1 MMMQKRL
8 RVFLS
13 ILFLLF
19 APTMASAANG
29 ADDSTQNLFD
39 VNNANQQFDE
49 ISLQLATKNI
59 HIQTLSQ
66 AIERLSILASEADAC
81 VQKTDDEIKAINLQI
96 QTITG
101 AAAGKKIL
109 TNVDTKYLE
118 KKYAE
123 LKQTQANCRLFF
135 IRSGEAI
142 QAYRDT
148 LLSTQKKMTF
158 SQGKHLITKLNQLPT
173 DLANMT
179 RPTLNVA
186 SFEHWVDYLLY
197 AAVLLFFALLFSWRL
212 KPLIHQKYR
221 TSILQLIL
229 NIGLVFFILCFSTL
243 LVLTINPFSEAENNI
258 TFQHAVLTALMYL
271 TFVFI
276 YRFIF
281 DMKWFSGKLVWKNFD
296 LAVLKK
302 LGLVISTLYF
312 VHIIGLDLLSL
323 FATSQNLIQ
332 LFKEAVVITSWITL
346 VYFTVSFY
354 QSNAQRLEKYIH
366 STLVYKILGLIVVC
380 LLMLD
385 FLGYA
390 VLAVTTSYVL
400 FSFLLTSTLGTL
412 LFLCI
417 GKAYGML
424 NNKKHTHTY
433 LKKLLGYSKKKPLI
447 EFILLKLI
455 GQIIVIVSMT
465 FLFAHLIGEASY
477 FLDNFLDKFYY
488 GFKAGGMMIVPAQWL
503 IGLFVFCLLSLFSR
517 YIAANIS
524 RNQQFEEAEEKQVAL
539 ASIIMYV
546 GIAIA
551 IIFGLLLAGFNF
563 TSLAIIAGALSV
575 GIGLGLQSIVNN
587 FLSGLI
593 LLIEQPI
600 KPGDRIKIDDIEGF
614 VKKVSIRSTQIM
626 TPSKEDI
633 IIPNS
638 NLITHHVTNYMF
650 SDKYWRVNCP
660 IGVAYGSDT
669 AKVCKVLMDVALAN
683 PEVVRTPSNKP
694 LVLFRSFGDSALL
707 FELWCLIKDVNGKYV
722 VTSELNLAIDEAFR
736 KNNISIAFPQQ
747 DVHIK
752 FDQDNPPWNKDD

>member
-8 RVFLS
+8 RVLLS
-13 ILFLLF
+13 FLFLLF
-19 APTMASAANG
+19 VPIMTCSAAV
-29 ADDSTQNLFD
+29 ADDSTPKFFD
-39 VNNANQQFDE
+39 VTQSNQTFDE

-66 AIERLSILASEADAC
+66 AIERLSQLMSEADHC
-81 VQKTDDEIKAINLQI
+81 VQKTEEEIKALNLQI

-101 AAAGKKIL
+101 TAAGKKTL
-109 TNVDTKYLE
+109 AHVDTKYLE
-118 KKYAE
+118 HKHAE
-123 LKQTQANCRLFF
+123 LKQTQANCRLFS

-142 QAYRDT
+142 KAYRNT
-148 LLSTQKKMTF
+148 LISTQKKMTF
-158 SQGKHLITKLNQLPT
+158 TKGEHLITKLHQLPIDLNKLT
-173 DLANMT
+173 IPLVNAASLANMV
-179 RPTLNVA
+179 NY
-186 SFEHWVDYLLY
+186 SLY
-197 AAVLLFFALLFSWRL
+197 AAPLLLLAFVLNWRL
-212 KPLIHQKYR
+212 KPFIHHQYR
-221 TSILQLIL
+221 TSIVRFIF
-229 NIGLVFFILCFSTL
+229 NIGLIFFILCFSVL
-243 LVLTINPFSEAENNI
+243 LVLTVKPFIDAENNI
-258 TFQHAVLTALMYL
+258 IIQHAVLTSWVYL
-271 TFVFI
+271 TFLFS
-276 YRFIF
+276 YMFIF
-281 DMKWFSGKLVWKNFD
+281 EIKWFPRVLAWKDFD
-296 LAVLKK
+296 LNDLKK

-323 FATSQNLIQ
+323 FSASQNLIQ
-332 LFKEAVVITSWITL
+332 LFKEAILIASLITL
-346 VYFTVSFY
+346 VYFTFSFEKHHNRIFVY
-354 QSNAQRLEKYIH
+354 Q
-366 STLVYKILGLIVVC
+366 ILSSSILC
-380 LLMLD
+380 LLILD
-385 FLGYA
+385 FLGYS
-390 VLAVTTSYVL
+390 VLALTTSYVL
-400 FSFLLTSTLGTL
+400 FSFLLTSTLGTI
-412 LFLCI
+412 LFLFI
-417 GKAYGML
+417 SKAYGIL
-424 NNKKHTHTY
+424 NNRQHAHYY

-447 EFILLKLI
+447 EFILLKII
-455 GQIIVIVSMT
+455 GQIIVTVGMT

-477 FLDNFLDKFYY
+477 FLDNILDKFYY
-488 GFKAGGMMIVPAQWL
+488 GFKAGGMIIVPAQWL
-503 IGLFVFCLLSLFSR
+503 VGLLGFCFLSLFSR

-546 GIAIA
+546 GFAIA
-551 IIFGLLLAGFNF
+551 IVFGLLLAGFNF

-600 KPGDRIKIDDIEGF
+600 KPGDRIKIDGIEGF
-614 VKKVSIRSTQIM
+614 VKKVSIRSTQII

-638 NLITHHVTNYMF
+638 DLITHHVTNYMF

-669 AKVCKVLMDVALAN
+669 AKVCKILMEVALTN

-694 LVLFRSFGDSALL
+694 VVLFRSFGDSALL
-707 FELWCLIKDVNGKYV
+707 FELWCLIKDVNSKYI

-752 FDQDNPPWNKDD
+752 FDQENMPWNKDK